1 MLNEPEEKTNG
12 FRGRFLKPK
21 KCCIFGVLTIENLLA
36 MKKVIVLL
44 IAFISLVIIGSCKSK
59 DPAILKVFVRSS
71 SNQLMSGA
79 KVVVIGDQQS
89 NPPTGA
95 FVDTT
100 YTNSSGFTS
109 VDMDQYFNTSGPDN
123 TTGYFDIVVKHNNKT
138 ATGYTR
144 CRIHTTAVE
153 TIYLPN

>member
-1 MLNEPEEKTNG
+1 
-12 FRGRFLKPK
+12 
-21 KCCIFGVLTIENLLA
+21 
-36 MKKVIVLL
+36 MKKGMFLFLMSGLL
-44 IAFISLVIIGSCKSK
+44 IVIGSCKSK

-89 NPPTGA
+89 NPATLP

-123 TTGYFDIVVKHNNKT
+123 STGYFDIVVKHNNKI
-138 ATGYTR
+138 ATGYSR

>member
-1 MLNEPEEKTNG
+1 MKHLKTLG
-12 FRGRFLKPK
+12 FFLILLIVAFACKPK
-21 KCCIFGVLTIENLLA
+21 E
-36 MKKVIVLL
+36 
-44 IAFISLVIIGSCKSK
+44 
-59 DPAILKVFVRSS
+59 PALLKVFVRSS

-89 NPPTGA
+89 NPPTLE
-95 FVDTT
+95 FVDTS
-100 YTNSSGFTS
+100 YTNSSGFTT
-109 VDMDQYFNTSGPDN
+109 VNMDQYFNTSGPEN

-144 CRIHTTAVE
+144 CRVHTTSVE

>member
-1 MLNEPEEKTNG
+1 
-12 FRGRFLKPK
+12 
-21 KCCIFGVLTIENLLA
+21 
-36 MKKVIVLL
+36 MKKGVFLFLIAGLL
-44 IAFISLVIIGSCKSK
+44 IVIGSCKSK

-89 NPPTGA
+89 NPATLP
-95 FVDTT
+95 FVETT

-123 TTGYFDIVVKHNNKT
+123 TTGYFDIIVKHNNKI
-138 ATGYTR
+138 ATGYSR

>member
-1 MLNEPEEKTNG
+1 
-12 FRGRFLKPK
+12 
-21 KCCIFGVLTIENLLA
+21 
-36 MKKVIVLL
+36 MKKGVFLSLMLSFLIV
-44 IAFISLVIIGSCKSK
+44 IGSCKSK
-59 DPAILKVFVRSS
+59 APAILKVFVRSS

-89 NPPTGA
+89 NPATLP

-123 TTGYFDIVVKHNNKT
+123 TTGYFDIVVKHNNKI
-138 ATGYTR
+138 ATGYSR

>member
-1 MLNEPEEKTNG
+1 MKN
-12 FRGRFLKPK
+12 
-21 KCCIFGVLTIENLLA
+21 IAVL
-36 MKKVIVLL
+36 
-44 IAFISLVIIGSCKSK
+44 AFFTMITLFMGGCKSK

-95 FVDTT
+95 FVDTSF
-100 YTNSSGFTS
+100 TNTSGFTS

-123 TTGYFDIVVKHNNKT
+123 TTGYFDIIVKHNNKT

-144 CRIHTTAVE
+144 CRIHTTSVE

>member
-1 MLNEPEEKTNG
+1 
-12 FRGRFLKPK
+12 
-21 KCCIFGVLTIENLLA
+21 
-36 MKKVIVLL
+36 MKKGVFLLLTLGFLIV
-44 IAFISLVIIGSCKSK
+44 IGSCKSK

-89 NPPTGA
+89 NPATLP

-123 TTGYFDIVVKHNNKT
+123 TTGYFDIVVKHNNKI
-138 ATGYTR
+138 ATGYSR